1 LKIGIKNIPGRGK
14 RYLITIKD
22 TISRDSGN
30 LIMFS
35 YKGFSAAE
43 MGRIEREERRK
54 LHFLLK
60 NP

>member
-1 LKIGIKNIPGRGK
+1 
-14 RYLITIKD
+14 
-22 TISRDSGN
+22 
-30 LIMFS
+30 MFS

-60 NP
+60 NPWET